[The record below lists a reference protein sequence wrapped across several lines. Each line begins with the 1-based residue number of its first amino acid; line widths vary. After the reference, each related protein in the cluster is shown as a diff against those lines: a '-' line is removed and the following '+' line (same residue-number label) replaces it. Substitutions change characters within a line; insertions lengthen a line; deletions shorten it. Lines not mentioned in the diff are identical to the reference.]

1 MRDNWGTVDPVG
13 KGQLEGWCPH
23 NVDRVRV
30 FYESMMKQDLH
41 NGCRHRVISS
51 LLCAVGQEVGNSIQA
66 SKRGF
71 TLVASSTLNY
81 ISAAYCPL
89 PKYPVVLLGRSLML
103 YPVLTLQFFPFRRST
118 NQHSWLHCVL
128 GRVIR
133 LIIYGAFLVDHR
145 NLFR

>member
-41 NGCRHRVISS
+41 NGSRHRVISS

-71 TLVASSTLNY
+71 TLVASSTLKY
-81 ISAAYCPL
+81 ISAA
-89 PKYPVVLLGRSLML
+89 
-103 YPVLTLQFFPFRRST
+103 
-118 NQHSWLHCVL
+118 
-128 GRVIR
+128 
-133 LIIYGAFLVDHR
+133 
-145 NLFR
+145 